1 MRVTSALRLKV
12 NVLIVLHPSE
22 RERAGTIYPGIVV
35 LGDDDAG
42 LSGRRIE
49 GENPTVLVVGGPG
62 HKHSAAPVFGP
73 EWLRELG
80 VPLAWLVRASIALPA
95 PRAGL

>member
-1 MRVTSALRLKV
+1 MRVTSALGLKV

-35 LGDDDAG
+35 LGDDDAR
-42 LSGRRIE
+42 LAGRRIE

-62 HKHSAAPVFGP
+62 HKHSPTPVFGP
-73 EWLRELG
+73 KGLRDLG
-80 VPLAWLVRASIALPA
+80 FPFAGLVCASIALTA